1 MVLTHY
7 EKQLDMP
14 IEVGGSKGM
23 NSPIILALDTKNLD
37 TAKSWIEATNASI
50 GVYKVGL
57 EFYLRFGAQGLNEL
71 RSAGNFSLFLDL
83 KLHDIPNTVAAAVS
97 SVADLAP
104 RFLTIHASG
113 GAAMIKAASE
123 AAKEISITAVTILT
137 SLSDQDL
144 LEIGYSE
151 EAKPAAINLAK
162 LATRNGARSIVCSPF
177 EANEIR
183 KSVGE
188 EIEIITPGVRPAGSE
203 LGDQKRV
210 MTPLEALTAGAN
222 YIVIGRP
229 ITDLGQKSLQDMKA
243 GAAKILDS
251 LN

>member
-1 MVLTHY
+1 M
-7 EKQLDMP
+7 K
-14 IEVGGSKGM
+14 
-23 NSPIILALDTKNLD
+23 SPIILALDTNDLD
-37 TAKSWIEATNASI
+37 TAKSWIEATNGSVEI
-50 GVYKVGL
+50 YKVGL
-57 EFYLRFGAQGLNEL
+57 EFYLRFGAQGLREL
-71 RSAGNFSLFLDL
+71 SSAGSFSIFLDL
-83 KLHDIPNTVAAAVS
+83 KLHDIPNTVSAAVS

-123 AAKEISITAVTILT
+123 AAKQISITAVTILT

-144 LEIGYSE
+144 LEIGYSL
-151 EAKPAAINLAK
+151 EAKAAAINLAK
-162 LATRNGARSIVCSPF
+162 LATSNGARSIVCSPF
-177 EANEIR
+177 EASEIR
-183 KSVGE
+183 KAVAP
-188 EIEIITPGVRPAGSE
+188 EIQIITPGVRPAGSE

-229 ITDLGQKSLQDMKA
+229 ITDLAQKSLQDMKD

-251 LN
+251 LK